1 MLNASV
7 GVQRVLGRLRRPPS
21 PRASSA
27 STVAVGLV
35 AALHV
40 RRRVGAL
47 VAVSRLAPR
56 RERAGRAFALA
67 HPARQARVSLATR
80 IGHDRTVAIV
90 AAFILLGASL
100 ASVTTARPAPA
111 VGGPTGPGSDVRIAI
126 GGSAGLDRSGTINQV
141 EPPADLRPVAR
152 LGANGGTTEG
162 LTDSKGTGS
171 GIAPATGATG
181 ATGPAVAAAGVPPAP
196 AEEASVEGPFL
207 DDGTLLKP
215 VAVDTTVADGS
226 GLIQTYKVKAG
237 DTLTGIASKFG
248 ISMMTIWWAN
258 SLKSKDDLRLGQ
270 TLTIPPVT
278 GLVVTVG
285 AADTLNGL
293 AARYDVDTADILVE
307 NQLDDPNLVVGQV
320 LVIPGAAGKG
330 IPVPESQPN
339 EAPRSSQGSARS
351 GTARAPATYSGGA
364 FSWPVS
370 GGGNYISQYFR
381 YGHYG
386 LDIAADYGS
395 SVRAT
400 ASGTVLFAGWK
411 NNGGGYQVWV
421 AHGSGLYST
430 YNHMSGV
437 SVGVGQRV
445 SEGQQVG
452 RVGSSGNSTG
462 SHLHFEVWRGGIW
475 DGGSRVNPLGF
486 L

>member
-21 PRASSA
+21 PSA
-27 STVAVGLV
+27 SRAMTVAVGLV

-40 RRRVGAL
+40 RRRVRAM
-47 VAVSRLAPR
+47 VAVSRLAPK
-56 RERAGRAFALA
+56 RERVSRAMALA
-67 HPARQARVSLATR
+67 HPTRQARISLATR

-90 AAFILLGASL
+90 AAVILLGASV

-111 VGGPTGPGSDVRIAI
+111 TGGPTGPGSDVRIAV
-126 GGSAGLDRSGTINQV
+126 GGSAGLDRSGTITQV
-141 EPPADLRPVAR
+141 EPPADLRSVGR
-152 LGANGGTTEG
+152 IGATDGAIDGTNA
-162 LTDSKGTGS
+162 GS
-171 GIAPATGATG
+171 SLASAIGATG
-181 ATGPAVAAAGVPPAP
+181 SVGAAGAEPAAP

-226 GLIQTYKVKAG
+226 GLIQTYRVKAG

-285 AADTLNGL
+285 AADTLDGL

-330 IPVPESQPN
+330 IPVPESQPR
-339 EAPRSSQGSARS
+339 EPSGSSPGGARS
-351 GTARAPATYSGGA
+351 GTARAPTTYSGGA

-386 LDIAADYGS
+386 LDVAADYGS

-411 NNGGGYQVWV
+411 NNGGGYQVWI

-437 SVGVGQRV
+437 SVGNGQRV

-475 DGGSRVNPLGF
+475 DGGSRVNPLG
-486 L
+486 LL

>member
-21 PRASSA
+21 PSA
-27 STVAVGLV
+27 SRAMTVAVGLV

-40 RRRVGAL
+40 RRRVRAM
-47 VAVSRLAPR
+47 VAVSRLAPK
-56 RERAGRAFALA
+56 RERVSRAMALA
-67 HPARQARVSLATR
+67 HPTRQARISLATR

-90 AAFILLGASL
+90 AAVILLGASL

-111 VGGPTGPGSDVRIAI
+111 TGGPTGPGSDVRIAV
-126 GGSAGLDRSGTINQV
+126 GGSAGLDRSGTITQV
-141 EPPADLRPVAR
+141 ELPADLRSVGR
-152 LGANGGTTEG
+152 IGA
-162 LTDSKGTGS
+162 TDGAIDDTNAGS
-171 GIAPATGATG
+171 SLASAIGATG
-181 ATGPAVAAAGVPPAP
+181 SVGAEPAAAA
-196 AEEASVEGPFL
+196 AEASVVGPFL

-226 GLIQTYKVKAG
+226 GLVETYKVKAG

-258 SLKSKDDLRLGQ
+258 NLKSKDDLYLGQ
-270 TLTIPPVT
+270 TLRILPVS

-285 AADTLNGL
+285 PTDTLDGL
-293 AARYDVDTADILVE
+293 AARYEVDKEDILAT
-307 NQLDDPNLVVGQV
+307 NQLEDPNLIVGQV
-320 LVIPGAAGKG
+320 LMMPGALGEA
-330 IPVPESQPN
+330 IPLPKPA
-339 EAPRSSQGSARS
+339 APRALTAGGRADGTGGSTSRP
-351 GTARAPATYSGGA
+351 PATYRGGA
-364 FSWPVS
+364 FLWPVV
-370 GGGNYISQYFR
+370 GGGNYVSQG
-381 YGHYG
+381 YGGGHGG

-395 SVRAT
+395 TVRA
-400 ASGTVLFAGWK
+400 AADGTVIFAGWK
-411 NNGGGYQVWV
+411 THGGGYQVWI

-437 SVGVGQRV
+437 SVGNGQRV